1 MNLQQQQAIQ
11 LLKTIID
18 PEINLD
24 IYTLGLIYSV
34 QFDEGVLA
42 ILMTFTTPFCPFAD
56 SILEQIETLLGVI
69 DGVESVVIELTFEP
83 AWSEDMISETAKLEK
98 GLI

>member
-56 SILEQIETLLGVI
+56 SILEQIETLLSAI
-69 DGVESVVIELTFEP
+69 NEVESVVIELTFEP
-83 AWSEDMISETAKLEK
+83 AWSQDMIAESARLEK
-98 GLI
+98 GLM

>member
-1 MNLQQQQAIQ
+1 MSPQQQAIE
-11 LLKTIID
+11 LLKTIMD

-34 QFDEGVLA
+34 QFDDGVLA

-56 SILEQIETLLGVI
+56 SILEQIELLLGTI
-69 DGVESVVIELTFEP
+69 HGVESVAIELTFEP
-83 AWSEDMISETAKLEK
+83 AWSQDMINESARLEK
-98 GLI
+98 GML

>member
-1 MNLQQQQAIQ
+1 MNLQQQQAIE

-56 SILEQIETLLGVI
+56 SILEQIETLLSAI
-69 DGVESVVIELTFEP
+69 NEVESVLIELTFEP
-83 AWSEDMISETAKLEK
+83 AWSQDMIAESARLEK
-98 GLI
+98 GLM